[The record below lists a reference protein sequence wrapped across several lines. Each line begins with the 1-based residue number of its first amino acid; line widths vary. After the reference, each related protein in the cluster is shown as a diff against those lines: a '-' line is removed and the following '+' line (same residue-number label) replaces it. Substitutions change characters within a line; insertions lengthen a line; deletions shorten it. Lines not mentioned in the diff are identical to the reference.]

1 MMFFHT
7 SSDDPDKITTPLS
20 IREANEIV
28 GMAERLSQLDALAPE
43 EQAVIDRIKQA
54 FAKHDLR

>member
-1 MMFFHT
+1 MMFCYT

-20 IREANEIV
+20 LREANEIV

-43 EQAVIDRIKQA
+43 EQAIIDRIKQA
-54 FAKHDLR
+54 FAKYGLH